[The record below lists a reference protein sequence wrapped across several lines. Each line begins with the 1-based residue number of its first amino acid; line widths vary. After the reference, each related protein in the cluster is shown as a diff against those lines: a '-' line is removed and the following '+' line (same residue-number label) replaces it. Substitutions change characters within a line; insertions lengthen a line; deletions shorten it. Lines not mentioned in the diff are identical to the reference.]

1 MHLHAHYYLTYFS
14 RSLAR
19 SPTRTQSTLV
29 AGCHQIQFAAGEP
42 DASGSSISADGSG
55 SGDSNFAGTPK
66 RQYFIAP
73 RIGRSGNQ
81 QAAIWT
87 ALEEGALSSRGQMQ
101 PQRGFPN
108 PMRSSLL
115 YLISNANNRRLIGPR
130 SGGLLPQARIGRRAL
145 PMGLMPQARV
155 GRRSSSIIEDADL
168 PEGAEFAGGQ
178 QEVAVATLSD
188 SSLADALETLLD
200 G

>member
-1 MHLHAHYYLTYFS
+1 MGG
-14 RSLAR
+14 
-19 SPTRTQSTLV
+19 SP
-29 AGCHQIQFAAGEP
+29 
-42 DASGSSISADGSG
+42 ISAESGTGDGNFGAG
-55 SGDSNFAGTPK
+55 SPK

-101 PQRGFPN
+101 PQRGFPS
-108 PMRSSLL
+108 PLRSSLL
-115 YLISNANNRRLIGPR
+115 YLISNSNNRRLIGPR
-130 SGGLLPQARIGRRAL
+130 SGGLLPQARIGRRAS
-145 PMGLMPQARV
+145 PMGLMPQPRV
-155 GRRSSSIIEDADL
+155 GRRSIVEEPDQLLD
-168 PEGAEFAGGQ
+168 GGDFAGGQ

-188 SSLADALETLLD
+188 SSFADALESLMD